1 MKVYKALVA
10 AALVLALAGCGG
22 KSNDDKAGNSGGTK
36 DIKDIA
42 VSTTTLTKDNFA
54 ELVAAAQK
62 NAKTSHVVMAIGGSG
77 QEIKAEGDVVS
88 GDTPAEFAMA
98 MTMDLGAVA
107 GGQVMEMRLV
117 DEVFYMGMGALTDN
131 KFAKIDLSDES
142 NPLSKQY
149 GDMMD
154 QIDPSKHMESIK
166 EAVKLFKEK
175 GDAIEIDGIEAQPY
189 ELVIDTAK
197 FGDVASGAGTEG
209 VPNEIVM
216 TMFIGTDNLP
226 RRVTTKFASQTIQM
240 DYSKWGEP
248 VTIEA
253 PPASDITDKSPL
265 DQMAPAA

>member
-10 AALVLALAGCGG
+10 VVLVLALAGCGG
-22 KSNDDKAGNSGGTK
+22 KSNGDLAGNSGDT
-36 DIKDIA
+36 KDIA
-42 VSTTTLTKDNFA
+42 VSPTSLTKDNFA

-62 NAKTSHVVMAIGGSG
+62 KAKTSHVAMTIGSTG
-77 QEIKAEGDVVS
+77 QEIKAEGDVVT
-88 GDTPAEFAMA
+88 GDTPAESAMA
-98 MTMDLGAVA
+98 MTMDLGAAA

-117 DEVFYMGMGALTDN
+117 KEVFYMRMGALTDN

-142 NPLSKQY
+142 NPLAKQY

-154 QIDPSKHMESIK
+154 QIDPTKNMESIK
-166 EAVKLFKEK
+166 DAVKSFKEK
-175 GDAIEIDGIEAQPY
+175 GDAIEIDGVKAQPY

-197 FGDVASGAGTEG
+197 FGDVASDAGTEV
-209 VPNEIVM
+209 VPEEMVM
-216 TMFIGTDNLP
+216 TMFIGEDNLP
-226 RRVTTKFASQTIQM
+226 RRAITKVAGQSIQM

-253 PPASDITDKSPL
+253 PPAGDITDKSPL